1 MTIDFSQAMSNAIE
15 HLKNLESRPN
25 GVPYVLIQEKIRET
39 PDGWYFPYQSLEFL
53 NSGDFSK
60 SLVGN
65 WPLFVDRRGNISSGR
80 PKPKD

>member
-1 MTIDFSQAMSNAIE
+1 MTIDFSEAKSKAIE
-15 HLKNLESRPN
+15 HLKNLESKPN
-25 GVPYVLIQEKIRET
+25 GAPYVFIQEKIRET

-53 NSGDFSK
+53 KSADFSK

-65 WPLFVDRRGNISSGR
+65 WPLFVDRQGNVSSGR